1 MYPVTLLYKLQIY
14 KAMGTP
20 TFDTLPGMV
29 YGLQQKVD
37 QLQATIEKLVKAEP
51 LPPTDEQRIYGDKG
65 LAEYLNCT
73 IQTINR
79 LKMAGKIPFHRYGRK
94 YYYLRSEIDK
104 AFKGKGV

>member
-1 MYPVTLLYKLQIY
+1 MV
-14 KAMGTP
+14 TP

-37 QLQATIEKLVKAEP
+37 LLQATMEKLVKTEP
-51 LPPTDEQRIYGDKG
+51 QTPTDEQRIYGDKE
-65 LAEYLNCT
+65 LAKYLNCT

-79 LKMAGKIPFHRYGRK
+79 LKKAGKIPFHRYGRK

-104 AFKGKGV
+104 AFKGKGQ